1 MKGGYMYPNM
11 TTRNGFGGKVILKED
26 NSFIAWLSSHSLDGV
41 ISGGETDDDYDD
53 TDSPDTGDNEGGSG
67 LVFRHVREILEY
79 VVTIFNRVFK
89 RLFGYD
95 F

>member
-1 MKGGYMYPNM
+1 MEKDKIYIKPY
-11 TTRNGFGGKVILKED
+11 
-26 NSFIAWLSSHSLDGV
+26 
-41 ISGGETDDDYDD
+41 DDDYDD
-53 TDSPDTGDNEGGSG
+53 DSGSGDNNSGSG
-67 LVFRHVREILEY
+67 LIFNHIREILEY